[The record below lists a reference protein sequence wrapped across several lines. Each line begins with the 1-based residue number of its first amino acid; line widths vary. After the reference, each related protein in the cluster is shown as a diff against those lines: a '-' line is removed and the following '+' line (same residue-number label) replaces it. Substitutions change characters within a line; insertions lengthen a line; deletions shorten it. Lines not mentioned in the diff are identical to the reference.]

1 MAGDDNTR
9 QYENKQ
15 RLKAAK
21 SEVNNITKD
30 KWLQKYSHQILR
42 LWLQRQMPF
51 GITCNYTAQI
61 EEDLA
66 EFYEDPLKRKFI
78 DTTYY

>member
-1 MAGDDNTR
+1 MPVDDNTK

-15 RLKAAK
+15 RHKAAK
-21 SEVNNITKD
+21 SEVSNIAKD

-42 LWLQRQMPF
+42 LWLQRQTPF
-51 GITCNYTAQI
+51 GITSTYTAQI

-66 EFYEDPLKRKFI
+66 EFYEEPLKRKFI
-78 DTTYY
+78 ETTYY